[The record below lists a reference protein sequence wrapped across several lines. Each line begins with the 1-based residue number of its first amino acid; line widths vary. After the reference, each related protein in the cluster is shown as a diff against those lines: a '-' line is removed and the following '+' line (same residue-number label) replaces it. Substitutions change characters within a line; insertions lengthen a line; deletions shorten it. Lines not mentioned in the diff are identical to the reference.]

1 MIQDMLPPRLWDR
14 SGRCAAHLGERRPVV
29 YALEVADRGL
39 DVFAAPGG
47 VGLDAVGDFEEQF
60 PGTPPLSPQLVVGLA
75 LCGLG
80 DSLHLGHGALELGTG
95 TPSDIPT
102 PQFI

>member
-39 DVFAAPGG
+39 DVFAARGG

-60 PGTPPLSPQLVVGLA
+60 PGTPPLSPPLVVGLA

-80 DSLHLGHGALELGTG
+80 RSEERRVGTECVS
-95 TPSDIPT
+95 PCRSRMS
-102 PQFI
+102 QYL